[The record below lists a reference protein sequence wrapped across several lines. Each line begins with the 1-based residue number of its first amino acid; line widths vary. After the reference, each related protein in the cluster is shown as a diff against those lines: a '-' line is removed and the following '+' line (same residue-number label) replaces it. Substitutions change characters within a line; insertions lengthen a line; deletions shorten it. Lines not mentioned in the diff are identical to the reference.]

1 MKNIVRHLPHYFP
14 LMGILVAAVI
24 GFIYLP
30 QDRMWQ
36 IAITVS
42 MSVSY
47 VVWGIVHHSMH
58 KDFKPAVL
66 LEYIVVALLGMVL
79 VFSLLIK

>member
-1 MKNIVRHLPHYFP
+1 MKNIAKHLPHYFP
-14 LMGILVAAVI
+14 LMGILAAAVI

-30 QDRMWQ
+30 QDRFWQ
-36 IAITVS
+36 IAITVA

-47 VVWGIVHHSMH
+47 VVWGIVHHH
-58 KDFKPAVL
+58 LYKDFKL
-66 LEYIVVALLGMVL
+66 NILIEYLVVAFLGMIL